1 MQIGTAPASFKD
13 ILSKKEAVEAK
24 LDELDQRYVKQK
36 SKTKHTYVILL
47 PYQQQISQSRCRLES
62 VKKPTHVKL
71 NKETTRKTLKLM
83 TKCHV
88 TIAFLHSQWK
98 KMKLVF
104 PGVSENVYRG
114 SFPYNTRQLLW
125 LGAIWTEF
133 NWIEARIEN
142 SRDACMKIRLK
153 KQNKKNTIPPFP
165 TKQRV
170 HKVPLHLWSVGKST
184 NTQFIKILDTLICF
198 TLHISGVSDS
208 YMCHFH
214 ALNLCGIFH
223 SFAEA
228 EWSVGNW
235 RSVSLYPPPKKQKKT
250 SGENIKHA
258 ALLLFFL
265 NIFILNEKYL
275 LYFAV
280 FL

>member
-98 KMKLVF
+98 KMKRVF

-142 SRDACMKIRLK
+142 SRDACMKIRLQ
-153 KQNKKNTIPPFP
+153 KQNKK
-165 TKQRV
+165 
-170 HKVPLHLWSVGKST
+170 
-184 NTQFIKILDTLICF
+184 KIR
-198 TLHISGVSDS
+198 
-208 YMCHFH
+208 Y
-214 ALNLCGIFH
+214 
-223 SFAEA
+223 
-228 EWSVGNW
+228 
-235 RSVSLYPPPKKQKKT
+235 
-250 SGENIKHA
+250 
-258 ALLLFFL
+258 LLFQPSKEFTKCHC
-265 NIFILNEKYL
+265 IFDL
-275 LYFAV
+275 LAKAQTHS
-280 FL
+280 L

>member
-98 KMKLVF
+98 KMKRVF

-153 KQNKKNTIPPFP
+153 K
-165 TKQRV
+165 TKQ
-170 HKVPLHLWSVGKST
+170 KKYDTSFSNQAKSSQSAT
-184 NTQFIKILDTLICF
+184 ASLICWQKHKHTVYKNIRHTNMF
-198 TLHISGVSDS
+198 YTTYFRGQWFLHVPFSCLESLW
-208 YMCHFH
+208 HFSQ
-214 ALNLCGIFH
+214 LCRGRVECRELEIG
-223 SFAEA
+223 E
-228 EWSVGNW
+228 
-235 RSVSLYPPPKKQKKT
+235 SLPPPKKNKKKT

-258 ALLLFFL
+258 ALLLFF
-265 NIFILNEKYL
+265 
-275 LYFAV
+275 
-280 FL
+280 